1 MKRSA
6 PRTPKSPKVYDER
19 YFRRWYGARSV
30 VSTEA
35 VERRAH
41 LALAAAEHVLE
52 RPVRSVLDV
61 GCGEGQWRAPLRRL
75 RPGIVYFGVDP
86 SEYAVRRFGRRR
98 NIRLGSFA
106 QLGSLGIRRAFDLV
120 ICSDFLQYVSDD
132 ELRRGLA
139 AVRRLARGL
148 VYADPFT
155 TEDEF
160 EGDLEGWHHRGAAA
174 YRRAFG
180 AAGFV
185 HCGLN
190 CWAAKEQ
197 HDRLTA
203 LERCG

>member
-1 MKRSA
+1 MSRRVTSA
-6 PRTPKSPKVYDER
+6 EESPKVYDER
-19 YFRRWYGARSV
+19 YFRRWYGRSYV
-30 VSTEA
+30 ERATI
-35 VERRAH
+35 ERRAR
-41 LALAAAEHVLE
+41 LAVAAAEHVLE

-61 GCGEGQWRAPLRRL
+61 GCGEGLWRAELRRL
-75 RPGIVYFGVDP
+75 RRGIAYVGVDP
-86 SEYAVRRFGRRR
+86 SEYVVRRHGRRR
-98 NIRLGSFA
+98 DIRLGTFA
-106 QLGSLGIRRAFDLV
+106 QLGSLGLERTFDLA

-139 AVRRLARGL
+139 ALRRLVRGL

-155 TEDEF
+155 TEDDF
-160 EGDLEGWHHRGAAA
+160 EGDLEGWHDRSPAA

-190 CWAAKEQ
+190 CWAAREQ
-197 HDRLTA
+197 QDNLSA